1 LDTISSGQNLVAD
14 SAAGKNHNVGESEKY
29 SHDEDM
35 EDHDIQTKENKEDKE
50 EPTGINETDEQ
61 AVTGLDK
68 YADHNIEEAT
78 IFVEV

>member
-1 LDTISSGQNLVAD
+1 MPQFGQQSRPQEKD
-14 SAAGKNHNVGESEKY
+14 HNVGETEKY
-29 SHDEDM
+29 LYDEDM
-35 EDHDIQTKENKEDKE
+35 ENHYIQAKENEEDKE